1 MTLSGKLIVGFF
13 ASTAIAVYS
22 PMIYQKFMGGPCL
35 VVSESVIRFQ
45 ASAEQKEFLKN
56 ITIRNLGHAVGKI
69 ESIAVSCGC
78 LEVQL
83 PESLI
88 PPGGEIVLGLKLLLD
103 PQSRKTGKVV
113 DVSLVTND
121 SRPPA
126 VRVLRVIIDPQAK
139 NSWMPERIDLGLIAD
154 MSLPHTKVIGT
165 IEGDAFRFELL
176 GSPPFLD
183 AKLTSVEGPS
193 SSQLRLVI
201 AKRESVGEIY
211 DLIKVR
217 DSIGRTEASLLV
229 GAVKGTYA
237 AAPGS
242 IVIGPISNGYP
253 TVESLVT
260 ILNELENADTVGI
273 NISQIEIS
281 ESLQELVTVERIE
294 KAEGRFLVKA
304 TFSSKG
310 NYQVFDNLVSG
321 AIAFHITEGQSGC
334 TLRVPVVVILSR

>member
-1 MTLSGKLIVGFF
+1 MTLSKKLIVGFI
-13 ASTAIAVYS
+13 ASIAIAVYS
-22 PMIYQKFMGGPCL
+22 PMIYQKFMGGSCL
-35 VVSESVIRFQ
+35 VFSESVIRFQ
-45 ASAEQKEFLKN
+45 ASAEQEEFLKN

-88 PPGGEIVLGLKLLLD
+88 PPGGEIVVGLKLLLD
-103 PQSRKTGKVV
+103 PQSRKMGKVV

-126 VRVLRVIIDPQAK
+126 VHVLRVIIDPQAK
-139 NSWMPERIDLGLIAD
+139 NSWIPERIDLGLIAD
-154 MSLPHTKVIGT
+154 ISLPHTKVIGT
-165 IEGDAFRFELL
+165 IEDDAFRFELL

-183 AKLTSVEGPS
+183 AKLTSVEGAS
-193 SSQLRLVI
+193 RSQLRLVI

-217 DSIGRTEASLLV
+217 ESSGRTEASLLV
-229 GAVKGTYA
+229 GELKGEYT

-242 IVIGPISNGYP
+242 LVIGPISNGYP

-260 ILNELENADTVGI
+260 VLNDMEPTDTVGI
-273 NISQIEIS
+273 DVSQIEIS
-281 ESLQELVTVERIE
+281 DSLQELVTVQRIE
-294 KAEGRFLVKA
+294 KAKGKFLVKA
-304 TFSSKG
+304 TFSNKG
-310 NYQVFDNLVSG
+310 NYQVFDNIVSG
-321 AIAFHITEGQSGC
+321 AIALHITEGQSGC
-334 TLRVPVVVILSR
+334 TLRVPVIVILSR